1 VGLNLTI
8 LGCDGSYPGPE
19 GACSGYLV
27 RGGGVTLWLDA
38 GSGTMANLQRHVGLT
53 DVDAVVLSH
62 EHPDH
67 WTDLEAFFV
76 ACAYVIGRSGV
87 PVYAPAGLE
96 RLTHENTVPAFDWC
110 TVASGDAVR
119 IGGLDLSFSR
129 TDHGPETLAVRV
141 DGGGR
146 SLGYSADSGP
156 GWSLAEL
163 GTGLHLALCEA
174 TYLRDSEGKAHH
186 MSARQAGLSGRAAAV
201 ERLVLTHRWPTV
213 PAEAAWN
220 EGSEAFGAEVTI
232 AELHREYEV

>member
-1 VGLNLTI
+1 MFAIDSVAVNLSSRQFELPDIAERVQQVLAETGLPAQCLELEIT
-8 LGCDGSYPGPE
+8 E
-19 GACSGYLV
+19 GAL
-27 RGGGVTLWLDA
+27 
-38 GSGTMANLQRHVGLT
+38 MH
-53 DVDAVVLSH
+53 
-62 EHPDH
+62 
-67 WTDLEAFFV
+67 
-76 ACAYVIGRSGV
+76 
-87 PVYAPAGLE
+87 
-96 RLTHENTVPAFDWC
+96 
-110 TVASGDAVR
+110 
-119 IGGLDLSFSR
+119 
-129 TDHGPETLAVRV
+129 HGQETLAMRV
-141 DGGGR
+141 EGGGR
-146 SLGYSADSGP
+146 TLGYSADSGP